1 MWPFGK
7 KRTGKGGKRLT
18 IFFASDLH
26 GSTVCFRKFIN
37 GARFYGADV
46 LVLGGDLTGKAV
58 LPNRQAAGAHPR
70 SDRSCEA

>member
-1 MWPFGK
+1 MLSDMWPFGK
-7 KRTGKGGKRLT
+7 KRAGKGGKRVT

-46 LVLGGDLTGKAV
+46 LVLG
-58 LPNRQAAGAHPR
+58 AAT
-70 SDRSCEA
+70 